1 MYSGVMSNQ
10 TGNSGAVSGNL
21 IGRFSG
27 ALAGD
32 STQSENQDSS
42 DDKNCDLSYR
52 SLVKAG
58 FARPESARK
67 TIEDVCKNCEDD
79 SLNALKILESI
90 KRVEDPDYAILAFKD
105 ICQDQQKVVQKIAQS
120 SNNSLITSPLASLM
134 QVIGAS
140 KAFAMLMR
148 THPCLINAAANDPNH
163 LLHMTLEERV
173 LDLLEAIQ
181 AYRATVVSAKDAD
194 IKVAESKGNDTASGK
209 ATANEEDA
217 VENADKSGD
226 SCSVPISSMGFAQ
239 AVYALRER
247 YRQHVAAIM
256 AYDLASADPV
266 ELQPDIS
273 RKLSDAADAALEA
286 ALAIARGQVSGSCCC
301 RFAII
306 AMGKLGAQEINYV
319 SDIDLIYVAEPSKGV
334 SQDEAIRTACSIAMV
349 LQKVCQSIVIGCT
362 EPPLWQI
369 DTALRPEGKDGPLVR
384 RLESHREYYEKWA
397 SSWEFQ
403 ALLKSRPAAG
413 DVQLGNEYR
422 KMADSFIWKASG
434 REHFVADCQHMRQRV
449 ESLIPASQRD
459 LDMKLGRGGLRDV
472 EFTVQMLQLVH
483 GSEDQSLRVK
493 DTLSALNALSA
504 GGYVSRSQAAILA
517 EHYRFER
524 VLEHRQQM
532 WNMQRT
538 HLFPD
543 LGAHGNG
550 GLDRA
555 RSISAEELNDNS
567 QIRRLARAVR
577 LTPEELVARFDKARR
592 EIRHLHKDIYYR
604 PMLPINAQT
613 DADPIVLSANAARAR
628 FASIGFADS
637 KAAQMHVEALTE
649 GLSRAAKIHRIL
661 LPAVLKWLGEGQ
673 NPDMGLL
680 AFRRLSER
688 FGGKNT
694 YLGFLRDSPSAAR
707 RLCHVLSDSRYLGDA
722 MMQSMQS
729 ITWLGDDSALSARDR
744 ESLDMQTH
752 AMVARYSS
760 SIADFAQSLRALRR
774 QEIERVALAWM
785 CGLIDD
791 DTSMQA
797 MSDVFDA
804 VLDAALQW
812 SMKDSAHKMG
822 LGSSKASIAI
832 IALGRYGGREVNFC
846 SDADMMVVYKPTEDD
861 CSSEVASD
869 SSSDLSHR
877 FAQTTVD
884 VLRNILQGPLTLEP
898 KIMVDLDLRPEGKD
912 GPLVRSLESCEHYYK
927 KWAST
932 WENQALLRA
941 RFAAG
946 SKELADALLSGV
958 VNDLRYSAEPLSE
971 SQLAE
976 IRKLKARMEAE
987 RLPRGVSRDRHLK
1000 LGRGGLSDVEWTV
1013 QLLQL
1018 QYAGKYE
1025 SLRTVGTMQALKALK
1040 ESHLIDLED
1049 ANVLE
1054 RCWHMCSAVRNANF
1068 LWSGSLERADIIP
1081 TDSYS
1086 LGGIATYLGYD
1097 PNQGRVFENDLMAVM
1112 RQCRDVMSRI
1122 FYGR

>member
-1 MYSGVMSNQ
+1 MESANITDSATTETNCNESS
-10 TGNSGAVSGNL
+10 TNSS
-21 IGRFSG
+21 
-27 ALAGD
+27 ALT
-32 STQSENQDSS
+32 S
-42 DDKNCDLSYR
+42 R
-52 SLVKAG
+52 SLIKAG
-58 FARPESARK
+58 FARPDAARCAMMA
-67 TIEDVCKNCEDD
+67 ICKNCNKISFETLLR
-79 SLNALKILESI
+79 SALT
-90 KRVEDPDYAILAFKD
+90 VEDPDSALLSL
-105 ICQDQQKVVQKIAQS
+105 QDLSETYPEIINNIS
-120 SNNSLITSPLASLM
+120 TSNSQVSDSLTSLM
-134 QVIGAS
+134 QVLGAS
-140 KAFAMLMR
+140 NALAMLMR
-148 THPCLINAAANDPNH
+148 TRPNLIKAAANDPNH
-163 LLHMTLEERV
+163 LFAMTREERV
-173 LDLLEAIQ
+173 KDLLEAIQ
-181 AYRATVVSAKDAD
+181 AYTATVVSS
-194 IKVAESKGNDTASGK
+194 ESS
-209 ATANEEDA
+209 
-217 VENADKSGD
+217 D
-226 SCSVPISSMGFAQ
+226 SNTIYLTSLGFAQ
-239 AVYALRER
+239 AVSALRAR
-247 YRQHVAAIM
+247 YREHVAAIM
-256 AYDLASADPV
+256 AADLASADPV
-266 ELQPDIS
+266 EVQPDIS
-273 RKLSDAADAALEA
+273 RKLSDAADAVLEA
-286 ALAIARGQVSGSCCC
+286 ALSISRGQVTGSSAC

-319 SDIDLIYVAEPSKGV
+319 SDIDLIYVVEPADLSNKQNQDAALRVGV
-334 SQDEAIRTACSIAMV
+334 SMAMV
-349 LQKVCQSIVIGCT
+349 LQKVCQSVVMGSV

-384 RLESHREYYEKWA
+384 RLDSHREYYEKWA

-413 DVQLGNEYR
+413 DTDLGKAYR
-422 KMADSFIWKASG
+422 DMVEPFIWKASG

-459 LDMKLGRGGLRDV
+459 LDMKLGKGGLRDV

-483 GSEDQSLRVK
+483 GSEDESLRVR
-493 DTLSALNALSA
+493 DTISALQALA
-504 GGYVSRSQAAILA
+504 QGGYVSRSQAALLA

-532 WNMQRT
+532 WSMHRT

-543 LGAHGNG
+543 LGAQGNG

-555 RSISAEELNDNS
+555 RTISTEQLNNNE
-567 QIRRLARAVR
+567 QICRLARAVR
-577 LTPEELVARFDKARR
+577 LRPEELVARFDKARR

-613 DADPIVLSANAARAR
+613 DADPIVLSPEAARAR
-628 FASIGFADS
+628 FASIGFADAR
-637 KAAQMHVEALTE
+637 AAQLHVEALTE

-661 LPAVLKWLGEGQ
+661 LPAVLKWLGDGQ

-680 AFRRLSER
+680 AWRRLAER

-694 YLGFLRDSPSAAR
+694 YLGFLRDSPSAAQ
-707 RLCHVLSDSRYLGDA
+707 RLCHVLADSRYLGDA

-729 ITWLGDDSALSARDR
+729 ITWLGDDEALSARDR
-744 ESLDMQTH
+744 ASLDMQTS
-752 AMVARYSS
+752 AMVARYASN
-760 SIADFAQSLRALRR
+760 IADFAQSLRALRR

-791 DTSMQA
+791 DTSMLA

-804 VLDAALQW
+804 ILDATLQW
-812 SMKDSAHKMG
+812 SMREAVSVMNLNAPQ
-822 LGSSKASIAI
+822 AEIAI

-846 SDADMMVVYKPTEDD
+846 SDADIMVIYKPVGED
-861 CSSEVASD
+861 C
-869 SSSDLSHR
+869 DLNAAHR
-877 FAQTTVD
+877 FAQKTVD
-884 VLRNILQGPLTLEP
+884 ILRNILQGPLTLEP

-912 GPLVRSLESCEHYYK
+912 GPLVRSLESCEKYYRQ
-927 KWAST
+927 WAST
-932 WENQALLRA
+932 WEHQALLRA

-946 SKELADALLSGV
+946 SKELADALLNGV
-958 VNDLRYSAEPLSE
+958 VNELRYAANPLSE

-1040 ESHLIDLED
+1040 ELHLIEDED

-1068 LWSGSLERADIIP
+1068 LWSGSLERADVIP

-1112 RQCRDVMSRI
+1112 RQCREVMSRL
-1122 FYGR
+1122 FYCR

>member
-1 MYSGVMSNQ
+1 MESANKTDSATAEINCNESS
-10 TGNSGAVSGNL
+10 TTS
-21 IGRFSG
+21 F
-27 ALAGD
+27 ALT
-32 STQSENQDSS
+32 S
-42 DDKNCDLSYR
+42 R
-52 SLVKAG
+52 SLIKAG
-58 FARPESARK
+58 FARPDSAR
-67 TIEDVCKNCEDD
+67 
-79 SLNALKILESI
+79 SAI
-90 KRVEDPDYAILAFKD
+90 KRIRENCNAVSFEALLRSALTVEDPDSAVFAL
-105 ICQDQQKVVQKIAQS
+105 QDLSEAYPEIINNIAA
-120 SNNSLITSPLASLM
+120 SNSQVSGALTSLM
-134 QVIGAS
+134 QVLGAS
-140 KAFAMLMR
+140 NALAMLMR
-148 THPCLINAAANDPNH
+148 TRPNLIKAAANDPNH
-163 LLHMTLEERV
+163 LFAMTREERV
-173 LDLLEAIQ
+173 KDFLCAIQ
-181 AYRATVVSAKDAD
+181 AYSATVVSSEKN
-194 IKVAESKGNDTASGK
+194 ESYTIPLTSL
-209 ATANEEDA
+209 
-217 VENADKSGD
+217 
-226 SCSVPISSMGFAQ
+226 GFAQ
-239 AVYALRER
+239 AVSALRAR
-247 YRQHVAAIM
+247 YREHVAAIM
-256 AYDLASADPV
+256 AADLSSADPV
-266 ELQPDIS
+266 EVQPDIS

-286 ALAIARGQVSGSCCC
+286 ALAIARGQVTGSSAC

-319 SDIDLIYVAEPSKGV
+319 SDIDLIYVVEPADSSNKQN
-334 SQDEAIRTACSIAMV
+334 QDSVLRVGASIAMV
-349 LQKVCQSIVIGCT
+349 LQKVCQSAVAGSS

-413 DVQLGNEYR
+413 DEALGKDYR
-422 KMADSFIWKASG
+422 DMVEPLIWKASG
-434 REHFVADCQHMRQRV
+434 REHFVADCQNMRQRV
-449 ESLIPASQRD
+449 ESLIPVSQRD

-483 GSEDQSLRVK
+483 GSEDLSLRERC
-493 DTLSALNALSA
+493 TLCALQALA
-504 GGYVSRSQAAILA
+504 QGGYVSRSQAAILA

-532 WNMQRT
+532 WSMHRT

-543 LGAHGNG
+543 LGAQGNG

-555 RSISAEELNDNS
+555 RAISAEQLNNND

-577 LTPEELVARFDKARR
+577 LRPEELVARFDKARR

-613 DADPIVLSANAARAR
+613 DADPIVLSPEAARAR
-628 FASIGFADS
+628 FASIGFADAR
-637 KAAQMHVEALTE
+637 AAQLHVEALTE

-661 LPAVLKWLGEGQ
+661 LPAVLKWLGDGQ

-680 AFRRLSER
+680 AWRRLAER

-694 YLGFLRDSPSAAR
+694 YLGFLRDSPSAAQ
-707 RLCHVLSDSRYLGDA
+707 RLCHVLADSRYLGDA

-729 ITWLGDDSALSARDR
+729 ITWLGDDEALSARDR
-744 ESLDMQTH
+744 ASLDMQTS
-752 AMVARYSS
+752 AMVARYASN
-760 SIADFAQSLRALRR
+760 IADFAQSLRALRR

-791 DTSMQA
+791 DTSMRA

-812 SMKDSAHKMG
+812 SMREAVLRMNFSVPQAE
-822 LGSSKASIAI
+822 IAI

-846 SDADMMVVYKPTEDD
+846 SDADIMVIYKPVGED
-861 CSSEVASD
+861 C
-869 SSSDLSHR
+869 DLDAAHR

-884 VLRNILQGPLTLEP
+884 ILRNILQGSLTLEP

-912 GPLVRSLESCEHYYK
+912 GPLVRSLESCEKYYRN
-927 KWAST
+927 WAST
-932 WENQALLRA
+932 WEYQALLRA

-946 SKELADALLSGV
+946 SKELADALLDGV
-958 VNDLRYSAEPLSE
+958 VNDLRYAKNPLSE
-971 SQLAE
+971 SQLSE

-1018 QYAGKYE
+1018 QYAGTYE
-1025 SLRTVGTMQALKALK
+1025 SLRVVGTMQALKALQS
-1040 ESHLIDLED
+1040 EHLIDED
-1049 ANVLE
+1049 DAKILE
-1054 RCWHMCSAVRNANF
+1054 RCWRMCSAVRNANF
-1068 LWSGSLERADIIP
+1068 LWSGSLERADVIP

-1086 LGGIATYLGYD
+1086 LGGIATYLGYE
-1097 PNQGRVFENDLMAVM
+1097 PNQGRVFENDILATM
-1112 RQCRDVMSRI
+1112 RQCREVMSRL

>member
-1 MYSGVMSNQ
+1 MESANITDSATTEITCNESS
-10 TGNSGAVSGNL
+10 TNSS
-21 IGRFSG
+21 
-27 ALAGD
+27 ALT
-32 STQSENQDSS
+32 S
-42 DDKNCDLSYR
+42 R
-52 SLVKAG
+52 SLIKAG
-58 FARPESARK
+58 FSRPDAARCAMMAIR
-67 TIEDVCKNCEDD
+67 KNCNKISFETLLR
-79 SLNALKILESI
+79 SALT
-90 KRVEDPDYAILAFKD
+90 VEDPDSALLSL
-105 ICQDQQKVVQKIAQS
+105 QDLSEAYPEIINNIS
-120 SNNSLITSPLASLM
+120 TSNSQISDSLTSLM
-134 QVIGAS
+134 QVLGAS
-140 KAFAMLMR
+140 NALAMLMR
-148 THPCLINAAANDPNH
+148 TRPNLIKAAANDPNH
-163 LLHMTLEERV
+163 LFAMTREERV
-173 LDLLEAIQ
+173 KDLLEAIQ
-181 AYRATVVSAKDAD
+181 AYTATVVSS
-194 IKVAESKGNDTASGK
+194 ESS
-209 ATANEEDA
+209 
-217 VENADKSGD
+217 D
-226 SCSVPISSMGFAQ
+226 SNTIYLTSLGFAQ
-239 AVYALRER
+239 AVSALRAR
-247 YRQHVAAIM
+247 YREHVAAIM
-256 AYDLASADPV
+256 AADLASADPV
-266 ELQPDIS
+266 EVQSDIS
-273 RKLSDAADAALEA
+273 RKLSDAADAVLEA
-286 ALAIARGQVSGSCCC
+286 ALSISRGQVTGSSAC

-319 SDIDLIYVAEPSKGV
+319 SDIDLIYVVEPADLSNKQN
-334 SQDEAIRTACSIAMV
+334 QDAALRVGASMAMV
-349 LQKVCQSIVIGCT
+349 LQKVCQSVVMGSV

-384 RLESHREYYEKWA
+384 RLDSHREYYEKWA

-413 DVQLGNEYR
+413 DADLGKAYR
-422 KMADSFIWKASG
+422 DMVEPFIWKASG

-483 GSEDQSLRVK
+483 GSEDESLRVR
-493 DTLSALNALSA
+493 DTISALQALA
-504 GGYVSRSQAAILA
+504 QGGYVSRSQAALLA

-532 WNMQRT
+532 WSMHRT

-543 LGAHGNG
+543 LGAQGNG

-555 RSISAEELNDNS
+555 RTISTEQLNNNE
-567 QIRRLARAVR
+567 QICRLARAVR
-577 LTPEELVARFDKARR
+577 LRPEELVARFDKARR

-613 DADPIVLSANAARAR
+613 DADPIVLSPEAARAR
-628 FASIGFADS
+628 FASIGFADAR
-637 KAAQMHVEALTE
+637 AAQLHVEALTE

-661 LPAVLKWLGEGQ
+661 LPAVLKWLGDGQ

-680 AFRRLSER
+680 AWRRLAER

-694 YLGFLRDSPSAAR
+694 YLGFLRDSPSAAQ
-707 RLCHVLSDSRYLGDA
+707 RLCHVLADSRYLGDA

-729 ITWLGDDSALSARDR
+729 ITWLGDDEALSARDR
-744 ESLDMQTH
+744 ASLDMQTS
-752 AMVARYSS
+752 AMVARYASN
-760 SIADFAQSLRALRR
+760 IADFAQSLRALRR

-791 DTSMQA
+791 DTSMLA

-804 VLDAALQW
+804 ILDATLQW
-812 SMKDSAHKMG
+812 SMREAVSAMN
-822 LGSSKASIAI
+822 LNAPQAEIAI

-846 SDADMMVVYKPTEDD
+846 SDADIMVIYKPVGED
-861 CSSEVASD
+861 C
-869 SSSDLSHR
+869 DLNAAHR
-877 FAQTTVD
+877 FAQKTVD
-884 VLRNILQGPLTLEP
+884 ILRNILQGPLTLEP

-912 GPLVRSLESCEHYYK
+912 GPLVRSLESCENYYRQ
-927 KWAST
+927 WAST
-932 WENQALLRA
+932 WEHQALLRA

-946 SKELADALLSGV
+946 SKKLADALLDGV
-958 VNDLRYSAEPLSE
+958 VNELRYAANPLSE

-1013 QLLQL
+1013 QLMQL
-1018 QYAGKYE
+1018 QYASKHK
-1025 SLRTVGTMQALKALK
+1025 SLRVVGTMQALKALQS
-1040 ESHLIDLED
+1040 EHFISDED
-1049 ANVLE
+1049 AEVLS

-1068 LWSGSLERADIIP
+1068 LWSGSMARADIIP

-1086 LGGIATYLGYD
+1086 LGGIATYLGYE
-1097 PNQGRVFENDLMAVM
+1097 PNQGRVFENDLLATM
-1112 RQCRDVMSRI
+1112 RQCREIMSRL

>member
-1 MYSGVMSNQ
+1 MESANK
-10 TGNSGAVSGNL
+10 T
-21 IGRFSG
+21 
-27 ALAGD
+27 D
-32 STQSENQDSS
+32 STTAENSFNETSEINSALNS
-42 DDKNCDLSYR
+42 ATNSALNSATNSASTPALTSR
-52 SLVKAG
+52 TLIKAG
-58 FARPESARK
+58 FARPDAARK
-67 TIEDVCKNCEDD
+67 AIADICEACDKKFINPQ
-79 SLNALKILESI
+79 LILECVT
-90 KRVEDPDYAILAFKD
+90 RAEDPDAAVLALRD
-105 ICQDQQKVVQKIAQS
+105 IAQPQPQLIEKIASISTS
-120 SNNSLITSPLASLM
+120 SITRPLAYLM
-134 QVIGAS
+134 QVLGAS
-140 KAFAMLMR
+140 NAMAMLMR
-148 THPCLINAAANDPNH
+148 THPHLVEAASYDPDH
-163 LLHMTLEERV
+163 LFSMTLDERRE
-173 LDLLEAIQ
+173 DLFAAIQ
-181 AYRATVVSAKDAD
+181 AYSATVVLPEKSSVDNSSVSSVSSVSSASSA
-194 IKVAESKGNDTASGK
+194 SKSDDFCTI
-209 ATANEEDA
+209 
-217 VENADKSGD
+217 
-226 SCSVPISSMGFAQ
+226 PITSLGFAQ
-239 AVYALRER
+239 AVSALRAR
-247 YRQHVAAIM
+247 YREQVAAIM
-256 AYDLASADPV
+256 AADLASVDPMEV
-266 ELQPDIS
+266 QPDIS

-286 ALAIARGQVSGSCCC
+286 ALAIARGQVTGSSAC

-319 SDIDLIYVAEPSKGV
+319 SDIDLIYVVEPTDLQQ
-334 SQDEAIRTACSIAMV
+334 QDAALRIGASIAMV
-349 LQKVCQSIVIGCT
+349 LQKVCQSVVAGSV

-384 RLESHREYYEKWA
+384 RLASHREYYEKWA

-413 DVQLGNEYR
+413 DMALGKDYR
-422 KMADSFIWKASG
+422 DMVEPLIWKASG

-459 LDMKLGRGGLRDV
+459 LDMKLGKGGLRDV

-483 GSEDQSLRVK
+483 GSEDASLRVR
-493 DTLSALNALSA
+493 DTISALQALA
-504 GGYVSRSQAAILA
+504 QGGYVSRSQAVILA

-532 WNMQRT
+532 WSMHRT

-543 LGAHGNG
+543 LGAQGNG

-555 RSISAEELNDNS
+555 RTISTEQLNDND

-577 LTPEELVARFDKARR
+577 LRPEELVERFDKARR

-613 DADPIVLSANAARAR
+613 DADPIVLSPEAARAR
-628 FASIGFADS
+628 FASIGFADAR
-637 KAAQMHVEALTE
+637 AAQLHVEALTE

-661 LPAVLKWLGEGQ
+661 LPAVLKWLGDGQ

-680 AFRRLSER
+680 AWRRLAER

-694 YLGFLRDSPSAAR
+694 YLGFLRDSPSAAQ
-707 RLCHVLSDSRYLGDA
+707 RLCHVLADSRYLGEA

-729 ITWLGDDSALSARDR
+729 ITWLGDDEALAARDR
-744 ESLDMQTH
+744 ASLDMQTS
-752 AMVARYSS
+752 AMVARYASN
-760 SIADFAQSLRALRR
+760 IADFAQSLRALRR
-774 QEIERVALAWM
+774 QEIERVALSWM

-791 DTSMQA
+791 DTSMRA

-812 SMKDSAHKMG
+812 SMRESALSMN
-822 LGSSKASIAI
+822 LKAPEAEIAI

-846 SDADMMVVYKPTEDD
+846 SDADMMVVYKPIREDCD
-861 CSSEVASD
+861 VNVA
-869 SSSDLSHR
+869 HH

-884 VLRNILQGPLTLEP
+884 ILRNILQGSLTLEP

-912 GPLVRSLESCEHYYK
+912 GPLVRSLESCEKYYRN
-927 KWAST
+927 WAST
-932 WENQALLRA
+932 WEHQALLRA

-946 SKELADALLSGV
+946 SKELADALLNGV
-958 VNDLRYSAEPLSE
+958 VNDLRYAVNPLSE
-971 SQLAE
+971 SQIAE

-1018 QYAGKYE
+1018 QCAGQRE
-1025 SLRTVGTMQALKALK
+1025 SLRVVGTMQALKALQS
-1040 ESHLIDLED
+1040 ERLISEED
-1049 ANVLE
+1049 AQVLE

-1068 LWSGSLERADIIP
+1068 LWSGSMSRADIIP

-1086 LGGIATYLGYD
+1086 LGGIATYLGYE
-1097 PNQGRVFENDLMAVM
+1097 PNQGRVFENDLLAIM
-1112 RQCRDVMSRI
+1112 RQCREIMSRL